1 MNGLQRRM
9 GTLERESGQGE
20 IHVIAIRDGHD
31 GTKGLRDVGIQPKP
45 EDLVVFVRRFDSD
58 EPPAVV
64 GQGISLT

>member
-9 GTLERESGQGE
+9 GKLERESGQGE
-20 IHVIAIRDGHD
+20 IHAIAIRDGYD

-45 EDLVVFVRRFDSD
+45 EDLVAFARRFDSD
-58 EPPAVV
+58 EPPVVV